1 MKKEDVV
8 KLVNAGF
15 TKEEILG
22 LLGEGTSEKTPD
34 KTPEKTPDKTP
45 EKTPEVSPLMGDYQ
59 AMTEG
64 ISTAIIEAI
73 QKNNILNSS
82 QKEEPTLSG
91 EDILANVLDLLDE

>member
-15 TKEEILG
+15 TKEEIVG
-22 LLGEGTSEKTPD
+22 LLGEATEK
-34 KTPEKTPDKTP
+34 KEP
-45 EKTPEVSPLMGDYQ
+45 EKTPEASPLMGDYQ

-64 ISTAIIEAI
+64 ISNAIIEAI
-73 QKNNILNSS
+73 QKNNILNSN

-91 EDILANVLDLLDE
+91 EDILANVLDLLEE